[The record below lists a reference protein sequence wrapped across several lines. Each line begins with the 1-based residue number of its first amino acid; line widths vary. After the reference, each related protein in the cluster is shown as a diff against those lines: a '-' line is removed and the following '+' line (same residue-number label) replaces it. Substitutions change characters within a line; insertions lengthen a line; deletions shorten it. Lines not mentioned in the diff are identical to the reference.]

1 MIVAGTRPEATKLAP
16 VILAARRRES
26 AIHVSLVATGQH
38 REMTREA
45 LGVFGLVPDIDL
57 DIMQERQS
65 LADVMCRSLTG
76 LDSVIRECR
85 PDAVLVQGDTLAVAA
100 GALAAFF
107 HRVPAVHVEAGL
119 RTGNVHD
126 PFPEEMNRRLAGQL
140 CSVHCAPTRQSRDHL
155 LREGIRPEAIYIT
168 GNTVTD
174 AIQWAAER
182 MREPEAVR
190 VAPLGSTERVAFASL
205 GLPDR
210 YVVVTAH
217 RRENIPERL
226 TRICAALAEL
236 AKRDSLGIV
245 FAVHPNPAVR
255 EIVQPMLGS
264 VPSVALIEPPDYLTF
279 AGLMSRCAFLITD
292 SGGVQ
297 EEAPALRRPV
307 LVVRET
313 TERPEGVAAGVAQLV
328 GTRTDD
334 IVRAAARLL
343 DDPVAYAEMQSHGSP
358 YGDGACADRVLD
370 ATLHH
375 LGLGPRPEDYAPAT

>member
-16 VILAARRRES
+16 IVLAARRRPS
-26 AIHVSLVATGQH
+26 AIRVSLVATGQH
-38 REMTREA
+38 REMTRQA

-65 LADVMCRSLTG
+65 LADVTCRSLAG
-76 LDSVIRECR
+76 LDGVIREHR

-107 HRVPAVHVEAGL
+107 QQVPAVHVEAGL
-119 RTGNVHD
+119 RTGNIHD

-140 CSVHCAPTRQSRDHL
+140 CSVHCAPTPRSREHL
-155 LREGIRPEAIYIT
+155 LREGIPPEAIYIT

-182 MREPEAVR
+182 VREPGALR
-190 VAPLGSTERVAFASL
+190 ITPLGSSEPVAFASL

-217 RRENIPERL
+217 RRENIPDRL

-236 AKRDSLGIV
+236 AGRPSIGIV

-255 EIVQPMLGS
+255 EIVQPMLGL
-264 VPSVALIEPPDYLTF
+264 VPSVVLIEPPDYLTF
-279 AGLMSRCAFLITD
+279 AGLMAGCTFLITD

-313 TERPEGVAAGVAQLV
+313 TERPEGVAAGVARLV
-328 GTRTDD
+328 GTRTED
-334 IVRAAARLL
+334 IVRAATQLL
-343 DDPVAYAEMQSHGSP
+343 DDPVAYAEMQSHESP

-375 LGLGPRPEDYAPAT
+375 LGLGPRPKDYVPTH